1 MRELVTDP
9 GGILM
14 LQLPRKVAVGV
25 RMRESRNQ

>member
-1 MRELVTDP
+1 MYEQSTDP

-25 RMRESRNQ
+25 RMRESKN